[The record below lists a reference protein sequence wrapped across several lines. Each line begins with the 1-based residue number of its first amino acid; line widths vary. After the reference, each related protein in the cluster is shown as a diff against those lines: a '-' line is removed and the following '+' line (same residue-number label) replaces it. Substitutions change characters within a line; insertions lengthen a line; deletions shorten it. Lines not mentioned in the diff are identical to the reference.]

1 MADINNELESVAEEE
16 QSALDAV
23 FGAIEEHPKE
33 TGIGAGLAIL
43 ALIGLNIK
51 QWFSRKKEAKRHLE
65 VESMQKDVIKK
76 QDAEIK
82 DNAKCAEKVKQL
94 EIVND
99 ALVQVIEDYQEKDGG
114 GNGE

>member
-1 MADINNELESVAEEE
+1 MADIYNELENTDE
-16 QSALDAV
+16 QENSALDGIFSV
-23 FGAIEEHPKE
+23 IEEHPKE
-33 TGIGAGLAIL
+33 AGVGAGLAIL

-51 QWFSRKKEAKRHLE
+51 QWFSGKKEAKRHLE
-65 VESMQKDVIKK
+65 AESLQKEVIRK

-82 DNAKCAEKVKQL
+82 ENAKSAEKVKQL

-114 GNGE
+114 CNE

>member
-1 MADINNELESVAEEE
+1 MVDIDNELERTEE
-16 QSALDAV
+16 QEYSALDRM

-33 TGIGAGLAIL
+33 AGVGVGLTVL

-51 QWFSRKKEAKRHLE
+51 QWFSGKKETKRHLE
-65 VESMQKDVIKK
+65 SESLQKEVIRK

-82 DNAKCAEKVKQL
+82 ANAKSAEKVKQL

-99 ALVQVIEDYQEKDGG
+99 ALVQVIEDYQEKEGW
-114 GNGE
+114 GNE